1 MGHPA
6 QEKDNREEMSTIEKQ
21 ALLEKFVSNFIIKS
35 KRDRMLFE
43 LTNSKKRSAF
53 TNRLNHEVTDIFE
66 VNKLRLLTKSTDIAV
81 IRNMLSIK
89 ESDLCY
95 VICHDENFDD
105 TIVNFNTTLNTLH
118 RNGSGFVLIK
128 ISSGNIYIECE
139 QVQGPADQY
148 VSANHSS

>member
-1 MGHPA
+1 
-6 QEKDNREEMSTIEKQ
+6 MSTIEKQ

-53 TNRLNHEVTDIFE
+53 IDRLNHEVTDIFE

-148 VSANHSS
+148 FSANHSS

>member
-1 MGHPA
+1 
-6 QEKDNREEMSTIEKQ
+6 
-21 ALLEKFVSNFIIKS
+21 
-35 KRDRMLFE
+35 MLFE

-53 TNRLNHEVTDIFE
+53 TNRLNDEVTDIFE
-66 VNKLRLLTKSTDIAV
+66 VNKLRLLTKSTDTAV
-81 IRNMLSIK
+81 IRNMLSI
-89 ESDLCY
+89 EDNDLCY

-128 ISSGNIYIECE
+128 IASGNIYIECE
-139 QVQGPADQY
+139 QEQGPADQY